1 MPTIY
6 KDGSDVAELKG
17 SVRNG
22 LVVTV
27 HNPSELTRFQ
37 DLVRAAAA
45 LPGDPLTNTYR
56 VVANAGPA
64 LSDWLA
70 PITEDSG
77 NYPRNPL
84 PHPMET
90 GIDDDKA
97 RALIGALGLAQMSWS
112 SQGEDVAK
120 LACAVMLPRPGRRL
134 RFKSRRPSLT
144 LDYGSIRARALAA
157 GAKVRGFG
165 VSLFPIARSRKQV
178 KLVEALRAGANGVR
192 LPRVESLKEADLEG
206 KAGVVIFLHGLMSSD
221 VGTFDAFIHRLQANE
236 SLLLAA
242 WPHDTLD
249 PIELNAK
256 MLAEHIQRRLGKSG
270 LPLMFICHSRGG
282 LVARRTAVQLLRASD
297 LWKLRLRGCVTF
309 GTPHEGAELAEKGD
323 QLIGKLLLLRTAG
336 KQAGAFPLIRAL
348 QTVRQFKNLP
358 GVTDLRPRKNGGRF
372 LERLMDAETELTGE
386 PGAIPMPVFAVGGRA
401 QGNGVT
407 GWLVDRTFDGAPN
420 DTVVA
425 LESTAPEHMESRAE
439 VTHLQQRT
447 PVHDKRDHFS
457 YFDEPAKDPSENDW
471 TPVVKFVMDAFPA
484 GGIPIMKPIV
494 FKTAGQAKP

>member
-45 LPGDPLTNTYR
+45 LPGDPLANTYR

-64 LSDWLA
+64 LSDWLG
-70 PITEDSG
+70 PISEDSG

-90 GIDDDKA
+90 GLDDDKA

-112 SQGEDVAK
+112 SQGDDVAK

-165 VSLFPIARSRKQV
+165 VSLFPISRSRKQV
-178 KLVEALRAGANGVR
+178 KLVEALRASANGVR

-206 KAGVVIFLHGLMSSD
+206 KAGVVIFLHGLMSTD

-282 LVARRTAVQLLRASD
+282 LVARRTAVELLSASE
-297 LWKLRLRGCVTF
+297 LWRLRLRGCVTF
-309 GTPHEGAELAEKGD
+309 GTPHEGAELAERGD
-323 QLIGKLLLLRTAG
+323 QLIGKLLLLRAVR
-336 KQAGAFPLIRAL
+336 QAGTPTLVRAL
-348 QTVRQFKNLP
+348 QTVRQFRKLP
-358 GVTDLRPRKNGGRF
+358 GVTDLRPRKNGGAF
-372 LERLMDAETELTGE
+372 LQRLMDAETKLTGE
-386 PGAIPMPVFAVGGRA
+386 PGTIPMPVFAVGGRA
-401 QGNGVT
+401 TDDGVT
-407 GWLVDRTFDGAPN
+407 GWLVNRTFDGAPN

-425 LESTAPEHMESRAE
+425 LDSSAPEYLESRAE
-439 VTHLQQRT
+439 VTS
-447 PVHDKRDHFS
+447 DHFS
-457 YFDEPAKDPSENDW
+457 YFDEPAKGPSENDW
-471 TPVVKFVMDAFPA
+471 TPVVKFVMNAFA
-484 GGIPIMKPIV
+484 QAEKGIPIMHPLV
-494 FKTAGQAKP
+494 VTGGSTRPAAP